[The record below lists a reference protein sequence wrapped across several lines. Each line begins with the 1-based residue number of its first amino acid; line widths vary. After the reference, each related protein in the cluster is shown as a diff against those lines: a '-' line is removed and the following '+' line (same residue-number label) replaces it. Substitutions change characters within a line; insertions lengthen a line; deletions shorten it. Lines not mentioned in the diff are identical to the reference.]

1 MKVASSVDST
11 AVHSSSLGIVCP
23 GRDASFDLPSTN
35 HICEGTRPL
44 EAKNLGEAEWLK
56 GPSSFFN

>member
-35 HICEGTRPL
+35 HICESPFSPYLRI
-44 EAKNLGEAEWLK
+44 
-56 GPSSFFN
+56 